1 MLVSRGIP
9 WISILPIP
17 SNFYKEF
24 FNMTSKLTTIC
35 SFAAA
40 LLLPIAGYA
49 ADTTDSTSKTENAK
63 EFVNDATITTKVKAE
78 FAKEKGVSA
87 THIKVDTDHG
97 VVKLS
102 GDAKSQEEADK
113 AAAIAQ
119 GTKGV
124 VSVDNEIQVNPSNR

>member
-1 MLVSRGIP
+1 
-9 WISILPIP
+9 
-17 SNFYKEF
+17 
-24 FNMTSKLTTIC
+24 MTSKLTTIC